1 MHNRTEP
8 EPNAPNPV
16 EAVTVR
22 GEDTGGRHMAWLL
35 VVVAGLLETGFA
47 VCLKL
52 SHGFTR
58 LWPTI
63 AFCVFALGSFGLLTL
78 SLKKLDVGPAYA
90 VWTGI
95 GAAGTAI
102 YGMVFLGDLVSTL
115 KIVSITLVIVGVIGL
130 QLSGSA
136 H

>member
-1 MHNRTEP
+1 
-8 EPNAPNPV
+8 
-16 EAVTVR
+16 
-22 GEDTGGRHMAWLL
+22 MAWLL

-78 SLKKLDVGPAYA
+78 SLKKLDVGAAYA

-102 YGMVFLGDLVSTL
+102 YGMVFLGDVVSTL
-115 KIVSITLVIVGVIGL
+115 KLISVALVVLGAIGL